1 MKKAVTAVAN
11 GATRMAGRLGLALG
25 VTTASA
31 VLLAAAL
38 FLASP
43 ASANT
48 FTIPAGAAAVNSGD
62 GVCSLTEAAEAANTD
77 AVDNECPAGTGSDT
91 ILLTGGTYVVG
102 NLQLGDPTAN
112 QSTTVERLG
121 ASPVTIESQ
130 TLSRVMTING
140 GSGGVTI
147 SGVTISGGVLNVG
160 SAIGAGIAVGGGPF
174 TLTDSTVSGNTAT
187 GAGDSGGG
195 IAAGTGGG
203 QMTLINDT
211 ISGNSATGDGGG
223 IDFGD
228 GAGNQLTLEN
238 VTIADNH
245 ADSDGIGGGNGGGV
259 ARVAFA
265 PAMTLHNTIIAG
277 NSGGGAPDC
286 VGFASGGT
294 ITRSGNL
301 IGDPSGCA
309 YPTPGPGDITGAVPL
324 LGPLADN
331 GGPTATQALLAGS
344 PAIDHAVAPCP
355 ATDQR
360 GVARPQ
366 LAGCDIGAFELEP
379 APAAGPGPPP
389 PATGTAPPPAI
400 APPTGTAKPSGAFK
414 FAKLKLNKAAGT
426 ATLTVSVPGPGR
438 LVLSGKG
445 IVGRTRNAAA
455 GQVKLVVAPAGA
467 LRRRLRKAGAAKVTA
482 KITFTPVGGAPRS
495 KSKTVELTEGP

>member
-1 MKKAVTAVAN
+1 
-11 GATRMAGRLGLALG
+11 MAGRLVLALG
-25 VTTASA
+25 GATASA
-31 VLLAAAL
+31 ALLVAAL
-38 FLASP
+38 LLASP

-62 GVCSLTEAAEAANTD
+62 GVCSLTEAAVAANTD

-102 NLQLGDPTAN
+102 DLQLGDPTAN

-121 ASPVTIESQ
+121 AATVTIESQ
-130 TLSRVMTING
+130 SLNKVIQVAG

-147 SGVTISGGVLNVG
+147 SGVTVSGGVLNVDG
-160 SAIGAGIAVGGGPF
+160 IGAGIGVGAGPF
-174 TLTDSTVSGNTAT
+174 TLTDSTVTGNAT
-187 GAGDSGGG
+187 TFPGAPGGG
-195 IAAGTGGG
+195 IGAGPGAGP
-203 QMTLINDT
+203 MTLVNDT
-211 ISGNSATGDGGG
+211 ISGNSAAGNGGG

-228 GAGNQLTLEN
+228 GGAGTLTLEN
-238 VTIADNH
+238 VTIAANH
-245 ADSDGIGGGNGGGV
+245 ADSDSAGGGNGGGI
-259 ARVAFA
+259 AREGSA
-265 PAMTLHNTIIAG
+265 PAMTIHNTIIAG

-309 YPTPGPGDITGAVPL
+309 YPTPGPGDITGVSPL
-324 LGPLADN
+324 LGPLEDN

-366 LAGCDIGAFELEP
+366 LAGCDIGAYELEP
-379 APAAGPGPPP
+379 APTAAAEPP
-389 PATGTAPPPAI
+389 PASGPTTGTAPPPAI
-400 APPTGTAKPSGAFK
+400 SPPTVTAKPSGAFK

-438 LVLSGKG
+438 LALSGEG
-445 IVGRTRNAAA
+445 IVGRAQNVAA

-482 KITFTPVGGAPRS
+482 KVTFTPVGGAPRS
-495 KSKTVELTEGP
+495 RSKTVELTERP

>member
-1 MKKAVTAVAN
+1 LT
-11 GATRMAGRLGLALG
+11 TAGRLFLALG
-25 VTTASA
+25 GATATCA
-31 VLLAAAL
+31 LLAVAL
-38 FLASP
+38 LLAPP

-48 FTIPAGAAAVNSGD
+48 FTIPAGAGALNSGD
-62 GVCSLTEAAEAANTD
+62 GVCSLTEAAEAADTD

-91 ILLTGGTYVVG
+91 ILLTGGTYVVA

-121 ASPVTIESQ
+121 AAPVTIESQ
-130 TLSRVMTING
+130 SLSKVMTTSG
-140 GSGGVTI
+140 GSGGVTV
-147 SGVTISGGVLNVG
+147 SGVTISGGVLNVS
-160 SAIGAGIAVGGGPF
+160 SAIGAGIAVGGPF
-174 TLTDSTVSGNTAT
+174 TLTDSTVTGNVAT

-195 IAAGTGGG
+195 IAAGTGAG

-223 IDFGD
+223 IVFGN
-228 GAGNQLTLEN
+228 GAGSHLTLEN

-259 ARVAFA
+259 ARVGFA
-265 PAMTLHNTIIAG
+265 PAMTLHDTIIAG

-309 YPTPGPGDITGAVPL
+309 YPMPGPGDITGVAPL
-324 LGPLADN
+324 LGPLEDN
-331 GGPTATQALLAGS
+331 GGPTETQALLAGS

-366 LAGCDIGAFELEP
+366 LAGCDIGAYELEP
-379 APAAGPGPPP
+379 APTAGAEPPP

-400 APPTGTAKPSGAFK
+400 APPTAATAKPSGAFK

-426 ATLTVSVPGPGR
+426 ATLTVSVPAPGR
-438 LVLSGKG
+438 LALSGKG
-445 IVGRTRNAAA
+445 IVGRARNAAA

-482 KITFTPVGGAPRS
+482 EVTFTPLGGAPRIR
-495 KSKTVELTEGP
+495 SKTVDLIERP